1 MNADYYA
8 IRQLSPYRGMLFVVD
23 IDCALAHSTNGHRWQ
38 VHCENPFHR
47 YWPSGEWVEGE
58 GGVLNNCQHAAAII
72 AALENHPPLPFIPE
86 DTLELWL
93 LDKARGL
100 PLALLKTQR
109 SHAAPDNVGDPT
121 WYPFVLTDT
130 LFTAHCLA
138 EADAR
143 RDPRAWPVKHR
154 DVLARQIND
163 AARPLPAAQWFRR
176 HRDGSGEGL
185 DAGLRLEPSWIGRR
199 LAASIFP
206 ELPVRERWSQPIQ
219 RELVRE
225 YHHWIA
231 SLLLTQ
237 PGLSMATRQRLED
250 AALCH
255 PEQLLEVYRV
265 LPEITN
271 PARIHAALIATRL
284 TQAASST
291 I

>member
-1 MNADYYA
+1 VNADYYA

-23 IDCALAHSTNGHRWQ
+23 IDCAVAHSTNGYRWL
-38 VHCENPFHR
+38 VHCKNPFRR
-47 YWPSGEWVEGE
+47 YWPSGEWIEGE
-58 GGVLNNCQHAAAII
+58 GGVLNNCQHAAEII

-93 LDKARGL
+93 LDKARSL
-100 PLALLKTQR
+100 PLALLNTQR
-109 SHAAPDNVGDPT
+109 SHATPDKVGDPT

-138 EADAR
+138 ETDAR

-154 DVLARQIND
+154 DVLARQINE
-163 AARPLPAAQWFRR
+163 AARPLPSAQWFRR
-176 HRDGSGEGL
+176 HADGSGEGL
-185 DAGLRLEPSWIGRR
+185 DVGLRLDSSWIGRR
-199 LAASIFP
+199 LAASVFP

-225 YHHWIA
+225 YHHWIG

-237 PGLSMATRQRLED
+237 PGLSTDTRQRLED
-250 AALCH
+250 AALDR

-265 LPEITN
+265 LPEIAN
-271 PARIHAALIATRL
+271 PSRIHAALIAARL
-284 TQAASST
+284 TQATSST